1 MLSDK
6 RSYIPVFEDA
16 DIESLHNLIKVAEVI
31 TTISHVRPDG
41 DAVGSSLGMYGY
53 LESLGKDVK
62 SIFPT
67 AIPDN
72 LLFLPK
78 KENILIYDFAP
89 KRSHKRIME
98 SDLIICLD
106 FNTPGRIEEAGE
118 SLRQSPAKK
127 VLIDHHLF
135 PERDF
140 FDLCF
145 STPETS
151 STAELTYFILL
162 RMEEVA
168 GDVSNLPLSSRRALM
183 TGMTTD
189 TNNFANSTF
198 PSTLL
203 MASDLIAS
211 GVDREEIIQNFLL
224 SYKEKRL
231 RLVGVILKDLMKIT
245 PEGVAYYIIPHSLSK
260 AYDIKEGDTEGI
272 VNMPL
277 SVKKVRMSISV
288 KEETSCFRIS
298 IRSKR
303 GTSANA
309 MARKYFAGGGHE
321 CAAGGKIFIGNAPSP
336 EDIFIPDPSGVEEY
350 VLSAIHEYFGNK
362 FEGVEYDD

>member
-1 MLSDK
+1 MISDN
-6 RSYIPVFEDA
+6 RPYIPVFEDA
-16 DIESLHNLIKVAEVI
+16 DIESLHNLIKDAEVI

-41 DAVGSSLGMYGY
+41 DAVGSSLGIYGY

-78 KENILIYDFAP
+78 KENILIHNYSP
-89 KRSHKRIME
+89 EKSRKRIMT

-106 FNTPGRIEEAGE
+106 FNTPDRIEEAGD
-118 SLRQSPAKK
+118 SLKESPAKK

-135 PERDF
+135 PARDF

-145 STPETS
+145 STPEIS

-168 GDVSNLPLSSRRALM
+168 GDASNLPLSSRRALM

-198 PSTLL
+198 PSTLI

-211 GVDREEIIQNFLL
+211 GVDREEILQNFLQ
-224 SYKEKRL
+224 SYKENRL
-231 RLVGVILKDLMKIT
+231 RLVGVVLKDLMKIT

-277 SVKKVRMSISV
+277 SIKRVRMSISV
-288 KEETSCFRIS
+288 KEESSCFRIS

-303 GTSANA
+303 GTSANM
-309 MARKYFAGGGHE
+309 MARKYFSGGGHE
-321 CAAGGKIFIGNAPSP
+321 CAAGGKIFIGNSPSQG
-336 EDIFIPDPSGVEEY
+336 DVSIPDPSCIEEY
-350 VLSAIHEYFGNK
+350 VLSAIHEYFGNN
-362 FEGVEYDD
+362 FEGVEYDG